1 MKQLYYTSCK
11 TGKSVNGSSGFQ
23 IRAVSPNLPPDLL
36 RSAVGYVG
44 YALPSNVMPSD
55 STAAKAPIRLALLN
69 TPSNGRLLCHA
80 VYIGKDPMTGRFGN
94 FFFSYF
100 I

>member
-1 MKQLYYTSCK
+1 MKQLYYTSCR
-11 TGKSVNGSSGFQ
+11 TGNSVNGSSGFQ

-55 STAAKAPIRLALLN
+55 ST
-69 TPSNGRLLCHA
+69 
-80 VYIGKDPMTGRFGN
+80 
-94 FFFSYF
+94 
-100 I
+100 